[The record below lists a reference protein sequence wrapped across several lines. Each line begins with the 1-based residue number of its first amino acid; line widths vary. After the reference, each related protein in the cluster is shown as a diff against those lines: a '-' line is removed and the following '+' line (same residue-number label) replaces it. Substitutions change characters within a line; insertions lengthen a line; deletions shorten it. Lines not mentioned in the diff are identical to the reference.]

1 MRFWK
6 KIKNSLK
13 DFLYGMAVADMV
25 QTVKKMEFNM
35 NAALMSVTIGDLIG
49 LVIFPP
55 IYKYNLLVHW
65 FSYIDVWKREVL
77 REKEFIEKKE

>member
-13 DFLYGMAVADMV
+13 DFLYGMTVADIV

>member
-13 DFLYGMAVADMV
+13 DFLYGMTVADMV

-77 REKEFIEKKE
+77 REKEFIESKE

>member
-13 DFLYGMAVADMV
+13 NLLYGMTVADMV

-65 FSYIDVWKREVL
+65 FSYIDVWKREIL
-77 REKEFIEKKE
+77 REKEFIEKKN

>member
-13 DFLYGMAVADMV
+13 DFLYGMTVADMV

-77 REKEFIEKKE
+77 REKEFIEKKA

>member
-13 DFLYGMAVADMV
+13 DFLYGMTVADMV